1 MAISINQQPATW
13 ILAGN
18 EAKYR
23 VGGSQYLN
31 GLLTRPDYKIIC
43 ELYRIDILAGVP
55 AAAVLIGTF
64 NGIPS
69 ISKTFVVT
77 GTTYYYVDF
86 NMAMAILADLPEPAL
101 SNTVGR
107 TNDDFFRTYKCDF
120 YEYYDAAAGAVVNS
134 NVCAG
139 LAVGQPILRNYS
151 ASTFIAQYLTAGAG
165 QRFLNLVRTKGRI
178 VFDKILRLNYYN
190 TYVASNVN
198 LKATAYYRNDVD
210 AATASWF
217 IYANAN
223 PGINFLHWQIL
234 LSNVSWASFFGDPF
248 YGAGLTLPFTT
259 EGIYKIVF
267 EVTNPATSVSEALTF
282 DVIHP
287 SIEPFA
293 RVFHYKNSFGFM
305 ECLVT
310 TGKRTSK
317 DKLTSLDADLFVDN
331 TDVSTTKVIAGNLR
345 KYNKKLTKELTQPVG
360 WVDALNFE
368 AFKDFLLADA
378 RYEKIGDYYYPIEI
392 TQKDFD
398 GLGDDQTMYARSFTY
413 QYASYEGF
421 IEL

>member
-31 GLLTRPDYKIIC
+31 GGNARADYKIIC
-43 ELYRIDILAGVP
+43 KLYRIDIVAGSP
-55 AAAVLIGTF
+55 QAAVLIGTF

-69 ISKTFVVT
+69 IAKTFVVSS
-77 GTTYYYVDF
+77 TTYYYADF
-86 NMAMAILADLPEPAL
+86 NMALAILADLQEPAL
-101 SNTVGR
+101 SNTIGR
-107 TNDDFFRTYKCDF
+107 TSDDFFRTYKCDF
-120 YEYYDAAAGAVVNS
+120 YEYYDATPGTIVSS
-134 NVCAG
+134 NVCTG

-165 QRFLNLVRTKGRI
+165 QKFLNTLRPKGRI

-190 TYVASNVN
+190 TYASGFVN

-210 AATASWF
+210 AATGTWF
-217 IYANAN
+217 IYSAAN
-223 PGINFLHWQIL
+223 PGVNFLHWQIL
-234 LSNVSWASFFGDPF
+234 LSSVSWATSIGDPF
-248 YGAGLTLPFTT
+248 YGASLTLPFTT

-267 EVTNPATSVSEALTF
+267 EVTNPSTSVSEQLTF
-282 DVIHP
+282 DIVHP
-287 SIEPFA
+287 SVEPYA

-310 TGKRTSK
+310 TGKRTSN
-317 DKLTSLDADLFVDN
+317 DKLSTLDADLFVDN
-331 TDVSTTKVIAGNLR
+331 SATGTTKVISGNLT
-345 KYNKKLTKELTQPVG
+345 KYNHKLSKELTQPVG
-360 WVDALNFE
+360 WVDPISYE
-368 AFKDFLLADA
+368 AFKDFL
-378 RYEKIGDYYYPIEI
+378 RSERKYEKIGEYYYPIVL
-392 TQKDFD
+392 TQTDFEGMAD
-398 GLGDDQTMYARSFTY
+398 EQTTFGRSFTY

>member
-1 MAISINQQPATW
+1 LSD
-13 ILAGN
+13 
-18 EAKYR
+18 
-23 VGGSQYLN
+23 
-31 GLLTRPDYKIIC
+31 LT
-43 ELYRIDILAGVP
+43 
-55 AAAVLIGTF
+55 
-64 NGIPS
+64 
-69 ISKTFVVT
+69 
-77 GTTYYYVDF
+77 
-86 NMAMAILADLPEPAL
+86 EPNL
-101 SNTVGR
+101 SNTIGL
-107 TNDDFFRTYKCDF
+107 TNDNFFRTYKCDF
-120 YEYYDAAAGAVVNS
+120 YEYYDAVPGTIVNS

-139 LAVGQPILRNYS
+139 LGVGQPNLRNYS

-165 QRFLNLVRTKGRI
+165 QRFLNLVRPKGRI

-190 TYVASNVN
+190 TYTSGVIN

-210 AATASWF
+210 VTSVSWF
-217 IYANAN
+217 IYTNAN
-223 PGINFLHWQIL
+223 PGANFLHWQIL
-234 LSNVSWASFFGDPF
+234 LSSVSWNTYFGDPF
-248 YGAGLTLPFTT
+248 FSAGLTLPFTT

-267 EVTNPATSVSEALTF
+267 EVTNPTTSVSEALTF

-317 DKLTSLDADLFVDN
+317 DKLMADDADMYVDN
-331 TDVSTTKVIAGNLR
+331 SGAATTKVISGNLR
-345 KYNKKLTKELTQPVG
+345 KYNKKLTKELTQPIG

-392 TQKDFD
+392 VQTDFE
-398 GLGDDQTMYARSFTY
+398 GMGDDQTLFGRSFIY

-421 IEL
+421 VEL

>member
-1 MAISINQQPATW
+1 MATSINQQPATW

-31 GLLTRPDYKIIC
+31 GILVRPDYKIIC
-43 ELYRIDILAGVP
+43 QLYRIDLVAGVLQ
-55 AAAVLIGTF
+55 AAVLIGTF

-69 ISKTFVVT
+69 ISKTFIVS

-86 NMAMAILADLPEPAL
+86 NMAMAILADLTEPNL
-101 SNTVGR
+101 SNTIGL
-107 TNDDFFRTYKCDF
+107 TNDNFFRTYKCDF
-120 YEYYDAAAGAVVNS
+120 YEYYDAVPGTIVNS

-139 LAVGQPILRNYS
+139 LGVGQPILRNYS

-165 QRFLNLVRTKGRI
+165 QRFLNLVRPKGRI
-178 VFDKILRLNYYN
+178 VYDKVLRLNYYN
-190 TYVASNVN
+190 TYTSGGIN

-210 AATASWF
+210 VASASWF
-217 IYANAN
+217 IYSNVN
-223 PGINFLHWQIL
+223 PGANFLHWQIL
-234 LSNVSWASFFGDPF
+234 LSGVSWNTYFGDPF
-248 YGAGLTLPFTT
+248 FSAGLTLPFIA

-267 EVTNPATSVSEALTF
+267 EVTNPTTSVSEALNF
-282 DVIHP
+282 DVVHP

-317 DKLTSLDADLFVDN
+317 DKLMYDDADMYVDN
-331 TDVSTTKVIAGNLR
+331 SESATTKVISGNLR

-360 WVDALNFE
+360 WVDAVNFE

-392 TQKDFD
+392 VQTDFE
-398 GLGDDQTMYARSFTY
+398 GMGDDQTLFGRSFIY

-421 IEL
+421 VEL